1 MVFLDANVPM
11 YLVGRDHPLKSAA
24 AGGIQRLSLAR
35 EKLVT
40 DAEVFQEILHRY
52 VSINR
57 PEAIQPAFDALSQLV
72 VEIFPIDMS
81 TVHDARALALGYPGL
96 SARDAIHIA
105 VMKRHGIPRLFS
117 FDEGYDVVP
126 GINRITAL

>member
-1 MVFLDANVPM
+1 M
-11 YLVGRDHPLKSAA
+11 YLVGGAHPLKSTAA
-24 AGGIQRLSLAR
+24 AIVQRLSLAR

-72 VEIFPIDMS
+72 VEIFPVDMN
-81 TVHDARALALGYPGL
+81 TVHDARALVLGYSGL
-96 SARDAIHIA
+96 SAREAIHIA
-105 VMKRHGIPRLFS
+105 VMRRNAIPRLFS
-117 FDEGYDVVP
+117 FDAGYDIVP
-126 GINRITAL
+126 GINRISTL